1 MLVYIKCFGVS
12 WHCTSKCGKVWKWY
26 NKYRYRNT
34 YNYMLSFPVFILFR
48 NVVVF
53 SNYLC
58 SIVYAC
64 RDVVA
69 LLLLREF
76 LFFNVQYIVNCPFFA
91 SSFAM
96 FSQPFV
102 PACPLLIP
110 LFPTFS
116 SCLAIITF
124 LSHISWC
131 MLPFYHWSRSPF
143 LLVIYNLLD
152 GFAYLPFWCS
162 IFSLASQP

>member
-12 WHCTSKCGKVWKWY
+12 WHCTLKCGKVWKWY

-34 YNYMLSFPVFILFR
+34 YNYMLCFPVFILFR
-48 NVVVF
+48 NFVVF

-69 LLLLREF
+69 LLLLREL
-76 LFFNVQYIVNCPFFA
+76 LFFNVQYIVNCPFF
-91 SSFAM
+91 
-96 FSQPFV
+96 
-102 PACPLLIP
+102 LLVRLQCFHNP
-110 LFPTFS
+110 LFQHVPFS
-116 SCLAIITF
+116 FPFSLHSAPATQ
-124 LSHISWC
+124 LSLFCPIYLDAC
-131 MLPFYHWSRSPF
+131 CPHWSRSPF